1 MEQSIQLHDERVVV
15 ERRPVGTGRSSE
27 RDRDAEAVTEIRET
41 REEPVVSK
49 QERVLEEVLVGKT
62 GQDRSETVRDKVRCT
77 DVEVERSGGEEARH
91 ERNR

>member
-1 MEQSIQLHDERVVV
+1 M
-15 ERRPVGTGRSSE
+15 
-27 RDRDAEAVTEIRET
+27 TEIRET

-62 GQDRSETVRDKVRCT
+62 GQDRTETVRDKVRCE
-77 DVEVERSGGEEARH
+77 DVEVERSGGEGARH